1 MSKRHRGRAVILSMG
16 LLAATAIPANAI
28 YACAVQKSPD
38 GFVALRSTPSAT
50 GQVIAKAKPGDAVV
64 VEQKENG
71 DQIASGPWLRVLHY
85 KGEIAPPMNDPAR
98 KTGKQGWMH
107 RRYVGDCG

>member
-64 VEQKENG
+64 IEQKENG